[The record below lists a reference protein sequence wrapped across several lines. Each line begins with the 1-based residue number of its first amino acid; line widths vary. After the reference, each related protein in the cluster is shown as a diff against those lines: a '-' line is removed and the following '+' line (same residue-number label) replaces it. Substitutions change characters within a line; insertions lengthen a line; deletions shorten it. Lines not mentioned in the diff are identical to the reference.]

1 MPTDAG
7 AVPCRTGHERC
18 ALAAGLL
25 WVLLL
30 AGGQFLL
37 GGRLA
42 VVPWLAL
49 GPLVTAMFARWRATL
64 LVSAAVVT
72 AVAALSADSGD
83 LISGTG
89 AVRVAGSAALAGFAV
104 TSSRVRVDREARIRR
119 VTEVATVAQTAILHP
134 VPSQVG
140 NLDLASR
147 YVSATEDALVGGDL
161 FDVLAGS
168 TSVRLVVGDV
178 RGKGLPAVHAA
189 AAVLSAFRHH
199 APGQDV
205 SLVDLAERVEVAV
218 RPRLGPEDFVTAVFC
233 ELHLDGRLDVVSC
246 GHPAPLRI
254 PVGGTAGCLDV
265 VPGAPL
271 GLGDGTGR
279 PVLHSRWTARERL
292 LLFTD
297 GLYEARDGRGRF
309 FDLAEAGAVVSVRTT
324 TGPADLERA
333 LDDLLLRVHEH
344 VGGRVGDDLAVLLV
358 EPRPA

>member
-1 MPTDAG
+1 MPPDTG
-7 AVPCRTGHERC
+7 AAACKAGHERR
-18 ALAAGLL
+18 AVVAGLL
-25 WVLLL
+25 WVLVLT
-30 AGGQFLL
+30 GGQLLL

-49 GPLVTAMFARWRATL
+49 GPLVTAMSARWTATL
-64 LVSAAVVT
+64 LVSATAVA

-83 LISGTG
+83 LASTTGT
-89 AVRVAGSAALAGFAV
+89 VRVAGSAALAAFAV
-104 TSSRVRVDREARIRR
+104 ASSRVRVDREARIRR

-140 NLDLASR
+140 HLDLASR
-147 YVSATEDALVGGDL
+147 YVSASEDALVGGDL
-161 FDVLAGS
+161 FDVLAGA

-178 RGKGLPAVHAA
+178 RGKGLAAVHTV

-199 APGQDV
+199 APAPDV
-205 SLVDLAERVEVAV
+205 SLVELAQRVEGAV

-246 GHPAPLRI
+246 GHPAPVRVPLDGPAR
-254 PVGGTAGCLDV
+254 CLDV

-271 GLGDGTGR
+271 GLGDDTDR

-297 GLYEARDGRGRF
+297 GLYEARDDQGRF
-309 FDLAEAGAVVSVRTT
+309 FDLDVAAAVVAERREV
-324 TGPADLERA
+324 GPADLERT
-333 LDDLLLRVHEH
+333 LDDLLDRVREH
-344 VGGRVGDDLAVLLV
+344 VGGRIGDDLAVLLV
-358 EPRPA
+358 EPRPV